1 MCTCIRGAGE
11 VCVREALDWLCRD
24 GVLAAG
30 LGAPG
35 SCPFQHQ
42 QVSAQCTVP
51 ADLS

>member
-1 MCTCIRGAGE
+1 MYTCIRGAGGK

-35 SCPFQHQ
+35 SCPFSTSRSQL
-42 QVSAQCTVP
+42 SALCLQT
-51 ADLS
+51 